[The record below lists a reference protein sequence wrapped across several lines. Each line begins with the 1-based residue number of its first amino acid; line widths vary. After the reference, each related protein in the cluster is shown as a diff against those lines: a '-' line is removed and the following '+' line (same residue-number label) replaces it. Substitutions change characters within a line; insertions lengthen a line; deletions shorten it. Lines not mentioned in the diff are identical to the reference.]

1 MINGLYEQYIAK
13 SRYARYLPEEGR
25 RETWSETVGR
35 YFDFFDHLLDAE
47 DRATLE
53 AAVLNMDVVPS
64 MRCLMTAGP
73 ALERDNVA
81 GYNCSYLPV
90 DHPRAFDELAYILMC
105 GTGGGYSVESKYTNK
120 LPEVAEDFYET
131 DTTIDVVDSKIG
143 WATGLREL
151 ISLLYSGRVPRWD
164 TGKVRPAGSP
174 LKTFGGR
181 ASGPAPLE
189 ELFRFTV
196 SLFRGAAGRRLTTLE
211 CHDLCC
217 KIADIVV
224 VGGVRRAA
232 LISLSDVDDD
242 AMRRAKQGAWYNTD
256 PHRGLANNSA
266 CYSAKPDFDTFFS
279 EWSALYE
286 SRCGERGIFSRAAAQ
301 EVAAK
306 NGRRDVDHDFG
317 TNPCSEII
325 LRPNQF
331 CNLSEVVLRAEDTEE
346 SFKQKVRLATILGTI
361 QSTLTN
367 FRYLRKRWADNT
379 AEERLLGVSITGLLD
394 NPSIAGSGDLLREA
408 RQLAVDT
415 NAEYADKLGIP
426 QSTAVTCVKPSGTV
440 SQLVNSASGC
450 HPRYSEYYVR
460 RVRGDKKDPMSQV
473 LIDSGVPYEDDRF
486 NTAAYV
492 FSFPIASPEGAVT
505 ASNMGAME
513 QAALWSNLQANWCEH
528 KPSITIYYRDTEFL
542 EVGQW
547 VYNNF
552 DSVSG
557 ISFLPYDDHVY
568 PQAPYEAIDKATFEE
583 LQAAMPT
590 SIDWDIVEHT
600 DETAGVQ
607 TLACQGSSCD
617 L

>member
-1 MINGLYEQYIAK
+1 MIEGLYESYIAK
-13 SRYARYLPEEGR
+13 SRYARYLPEQGR

-47 DRATLE
+47 DRVVLE

-394 NPSIAGSGDLLREA
+394 NPFIAGNGDLLREA

-513 QAALWSNLQANWCEH
+513 QASLWSNLQANWCEH